1 MVSYKAMANPLIHI
15 HAPVAEA
22 LHNGEPVV
30 ALESTIVAHGMPFP
44 ANLETAQTL
53 ESLVQSGGAVPA
65 TVAVANG
72 QIHVGCD
79 ADMLH
84 ALATEEGVWKIS
96 RRDMPLALAKRV
108 LGATTVSGTLIGSAQ
123 AGIAV
128 FATGGIGGVHRGV
141 ASTWDVSADLAEMAA
156 SDVAVVSAGA
166 KSILDLPKTLEVLES
181 SGIPVIGYG
190 TDEFPAFFTR
200 ESGLSVPHRCDTP
213 EEVAAAMHAKWTL
226 GLQGGFL
233 VANPIPASAAADPA
247 SIEAAIESGLRAATE
262 QGVEGKALTPF
273 LLRFINEATGGA
285 SLAANRQLVENN
297 VRVGTEIAVAYA
309 ALR

>member
-1 MVSYKAMANPLIHI
+1 MANSSVHI
-15 HAPVAEA
+15 HPPVAEA
-22 LHNGEPVV
+22 LRNGEPVV
-30 ALESTIVAHGMPFP
+30 ALESTIVAHGMPYP
-44 ANLETAQTL
+44 ANLETAETL
-53 ESLVQSGGAVPA
+53 ESLVEARGAIPA

-96 RRDMPLALAKRV
+96 RRDLPLALAKRV
-108 LGATTVSGTLIGSAQ
+108 LGATTVSGTLIGSAH
-123 AGIAV
+123 AGVAV

-190 TDEFPAFFTR
+190 TDEVPAFFTHK
-200 ESGLSVPHRCDTP
+200 SGLGVPHRCDTP

-233 VANPIPASAAADPA
+233 VANPIPESAAADPTA
-247 SIEAAIESGLRAATE
+247 IEAAIEAGLRAASE

>member
-1 MVSYKAMANPLIHI
+1 MANPLLHI

-22 LHNGEPVV
+22 LRNGEPVV

-53 ESLVQSGGAVPA
+53 ESLVRSGGAVPA

-72 QIHVGCD
+72 QVHVGCD
-79 ADMLH
+79 AAMLH

-96 RRDMPLALAKRV
+96 RRDLPLALAQRV
-108 LGATTVSGTLIGSAQ
+108 LGATTVSGTLIGAAQ
-123 AGIAV
+123 VGIPV

-141 ASTWDVSADLAEMAA
+141 ASTWDVSADLAELAA

-181 SGIPVIGYG
+181 SGIPVLGYG

-233 VANPIPASAAADPA
+233 VANPIPEGAAADPTA
-247 SIEAAIESGLRAATE
+247 IEAAIESGLRTATE

-297 VRVGTEIAVAYA
+297 VRLGAEIAMAYA

>member
-1 MVSYKAMANPLIHI
+1 MNNPLIHI
-15 HAPVAEA
+15 HPPVAEA
-22 LHNGEPVV
+22 LRNGEPVV
-30 ALESTIVAHGMPFP
+30 ALESTIVAHGMPYP
-44 ANLETAQTL
+44 ANIETAHAL
-53 ESLVQSGGAVPA
+53 ESLAESRGAVPA

-84 ALATEEGVWKIS
+84 AIATEKEVWKIS
-96 RRDMPLALAKRV
+96 RRDLPLALAKRV
-108 LGATTVSGTLIGSAQ
+108 LGATTVSGTLIGAAR
-123 AGIAV
+123 AGVAV

-190 TDEFPAFFTR
+190 TDEFPAFFIR
-200 ESGLSVPHRCDTP
+200 KSGLDVPHRCDTP

-226 GLQGGFL
+226 GLKGGFL
-233 VANPIPASAAADPA
+233 VANPIPEAEAADPTVIETA
-247 SIEAAIESGLRAATE
+247 IEAGQRAASE
-262 QGVEGKALTPF
+262 QGVEGRALTPF
-273 LLRFINEATGGA
+273 LLSFINEATGGA

-297 VRVGTEIAVAYA
+297 VLVGTDIAVAYA
-309 ALR
+309 ALH

>member
-1 MVSYKAMANPLIHI
+1 MANPLIHI

-22 LHNGEPVV
+22 LRNGEPIV
-30 ALESTIVAHGMPFP
+30 ALESTIVAHGMPYP
-44 ANLETAQTL
+44 ANLETAQIL
-53 ESLVQSGGAVPA
+53 ESLVESGGAVPA

-72 QIHVGCD
+72 QIHVGCA

-96 RRDMPLALAKRV
+96 RRDLPLALAKRV
-108 LGATTVSGTLIGSAQ
+108 LGATTVSGTLIGAAR
-123 AGIAV
+123 AGVAV

-141 ASTWDVSADLAEMAA
+141 ASTWDVSADLAELAA

-200 ESGLSVPHRCDTP
+200 KSGLGVPHRCDTP

-233 VANPIPASAAADPA
+233 VANPIPASAAADPTA
-247 SIEAAIESGLRAATE
+247 IEAAIEAGLRSASE